1 MARVG
6 ITKEQVHAA
15 ANQLLSQGVT
25 PGINAVRAILG
36 TGSNGTIQKFLR
48 EWADARPVQQAAAFT
63 LPADLN
69 DSFAR
74 VIERERAAAAAEAQE
89 KRVHAEAQADTLADD
104 VERLEGELDAEREA
118 LAALTTERDQ
128 LNADLG
134 ALRLELKQLELH
146 LQGEQQAKNAAHLE
160 LASARLK
167 TEAQAEQI
175 TALTAAL
182 GEAKQTAEA
191 AEQARRDAEASSAA
205 QRVKA
210 ESEKGRADELAR
222 RLVVVEQQATEAM
235 ADARQ
240 AHDDAKQAA
249 TEATT
254 AKLAVKDAEATAAAA
269 DARAAAAE
277 VRATAAEA
285 QAAAVAQA
293 LDTAKAETDALRE
306 QLAAATSADTELKQ
320 LAIGLEKPKK

>member
-160 LASARLK
+160 VASGRVKLD
-167 TEAQAEQI
+167 AQAEQI
-175 TALTAAL
+175 TTLTTALAD
-182 GEAKQTAEA
+182 AKQTAAA
-191 AEQARRDAEASSAA
+191 AETAKREAEANRAALQVKADAEHA
-205 QRVKA
+205 RA
-210 ESEKGRADELAR
+210 EELAR
-222 RLVVVEQQATEAM
+222 RLQHVEQQAAAAT
-235 ADARQ
+235 ADARS
-240 AHDDAKQAA
+240 ANEEAKVSAA
-249 TEATT
+249 AAAE
-254 AKLAVKDAEATAAAA
+254 AKLATKDAEA
-269 DARAAAAE
+269 
-277 VRATAAEA
+277 RATAAERERVAAEKALKAA
-285 QAAAVAQA
+285 Q
-293 LDTAKAETDALRE
+293 TEMAELRA
-306 QLAAATSADTELKQ
+306 QLAAATAADTELGQ
-320 LAIGLEKPKK
+320 LAISLDKPKK